1 MGRCLAAISDEPRQ
15 QLTLYYRKDHAA
27 ISLTAF

>member
-1 MGRCLAAISDEPRQ
+1 MRGGLAAISGEPRQ
-15 QLTLYYRKDHAA
+15 QLTLYHKDHAA